1 MPSIRK
7 NPFRAGPSRT
17 VVGVTAVAVSA
28 ALALASCGGG
38 SDTNAAGEKVQDVNF
53 GYIADFNGASL
64 FAIANDQKLWDKHGL
79 KANTREFTNGPLQIQ
94 ALGTGDL
101 DFGYIGPGAMW
112 LPASGQ
118 AKVVAI
124 NTLGSA
130 DRVIAQ
136 KGITSMEA
144 LRGKTIGV
152 PEGTS
157 GDMILTLALEKAGMT
172 KKDVKVVPMDPP
184 TVVSAF
190 SSKKIDAAGIWYP
203 LISTIK
209 TQVPGLTEL
218 AKNADFKATVQFPN
232 AFVAGNKVVTDQA
245 DKTKKVISVLRD
257 AMDYRAKNVDQTITL
272 TATFLKKPVDQVKA
286 DAGNVEILSSAELDA
301 KTKDGTVN
309 GWLKGMSDYFVG
321 AGKLKSPVDPATF
334 YTGNLFTGAAAAA
347 K

>member
-1 MPSIRK
+1 MTILRE
-7 NPFRAGPSRT
+7 NPFRSSSSRT
-17 VVGVTAVAVSA
+17 AVSLTAVAVTA
-28 ALALASCGGG
+28 ALTLAACGGG
-38 SDTNAAGEKVQDVNF
+38 SDTNAAGEQVEDVNF

-64 FAIANDQKLWDKHGL
+64 FAIADDQKLWDKHGL
-79 KANTREFTNGPLQIQ
+79 KASTREFTNGPLQIQ

-118 AKVVAI
+118 AKVVSI

-136 KGITSMEA
+136 EGITSMEQ
-144 LRGKTIGV
+144 LRGKTVGV

-172 KKDVKVVPMDPP
+172 KKDIKLVPMDPP

-203 LISTIK
+203 LIGTIK
-209 TQVPGLTEL
+209 TQAPGLTEL
-218 AKNADFKATVQFPN
+218 AKNADFKDTVQFPN
-232 AFVAGNKVVTDQA
+232 AFVGGNKVVA
-245 DKTKKVISVLRD
+245 DEAGKTKKVIGVLREAID
-257 AMDYRAKNVDQTITL
+257 FRAKNLDQTIKL
-272 TATFLKKPVDQVKA
+272 TAAFLKKPEDSVKA
-286 DAGNVEILSSAELDA
+286 DASNVEILSTADLDA
-301 KTKDGTVN
+301 MTKDGTVN
-309 GWLKGMSDYFVG
+309 NWLKGMNDYFVG
-321 AGKLKSPVDPATF
+321 AGKLKSPVDPATY
-334 YTGNLFTGAAAAA
+334 YTGDVFTGAAAA